1 MRGLQR
7 HRAADVLAGGAALI
21 RRFKTMIEAVANQMR
36 ERIAD
41 LLDHA
46 LVEFGALADQLQA
59 HLIAKLRSEEH
70 TSELKSLM
78 RISYA
83 VICLKKKKCT
93 PTTSIETKI
102 TQHLEYN
109 NRTNTQ

>member
-1 MRGLQR
+1 MSHLFAAGNAFFGRLGEQLGAVQAPAVVADFDDDVATLMRGLQR

-46 LVEFGALADQLQA
+46 
-59 HLIAKLRSEEH
+59 RSEERRVGKECVSPCRSRWSPYH
-70 TSELKSLM
+70 
-78 RISYA
+78 
-83 VICLKKKKCT
+83 
-93 PTTSIETKI
+93 
-102 TQHLEYN
+102 
-109 NRTNTQ
+109 

>member
-1 MRGLQR
+1 MCHRFAAGKSFFGGLGEQLGAVQAPAVVADFDDDVATLMRGLQR

-46 LVEFGALADQLQA
+46 
-59 HLIAKLRSEEH
+59 RSEERRVGKECVSPCRSRWSPYH
-70 TSELKSLM
+70 
-78 RISYA
+78 
-83 VICLKKKKCT
+83 
-93 PTTSIETKI
+93 
-102 TQHLEYN
+102 
-109 NRTNTQ
+109 